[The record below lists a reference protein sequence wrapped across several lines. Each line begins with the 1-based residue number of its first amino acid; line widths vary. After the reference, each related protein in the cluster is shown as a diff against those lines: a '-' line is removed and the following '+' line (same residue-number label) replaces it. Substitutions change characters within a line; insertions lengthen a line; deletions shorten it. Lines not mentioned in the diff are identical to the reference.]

1 MDRLSLLIGCSRIP
15 GVTFYIILQG
25 FAEGSR
31 VIIQKITN
39 YWIMFQLE
47 ELFILPATSRARIKD
62 EISTLAKLS
71 FKQLHMLHFNIY
83 NEQCQKFRKTQCIWY
98 SSYNHCILCYVCV
111 SLWHE
116 VTQCCQNKTPLG
128 RTSNLLSERM
138 RSGADVC

>member
-1 MDRLSLLIGCSRIP
+1 MDRLSLLIGSSRIP
-15 GVTFYIILQG
+15 GVTFYIILQCY
-25 FAEGSR
+25 AEGSR

-71 FKQLHMLHFNIY
+71 LKQLHMLHFNIY

-98 SSYNHCILCYVCV
+98 SSYTIVYCV
-111 SLWHE
+111 MSVSVYDMRWHS
-116 VTQCCQNKTPLG
+116 VAKTKHPWEGLQI
-128 RTSNLLSERM
+128 
-138 RSGADVC
+138 C